1 MALRRIAGAAILLTL
16 AAGLSFAQQI
26 SGSITGVVKDTQDA
40 VITGARVTLID
51 QATGG
56 TRSTTSGNDGA
67 FVFTP
72 VLPGTYTIT
81 IEAPGFKKY
90 EQKDVKVFASDR
102 VTLGDLV
109 LSVGALTETIT
120 VEASAVQVSTQG
132 AEKAGILTSRRCW
145 TSP

>member
-1 MALRRIAGAAILLTL
+1 MLGAAILITL

-40 VITGARVTLID
+40 VITNARVTLTD
-51 QATGG
+51 QATGA
-56 TRSTTSGNDGA
+56 TRSTTSGADGA

-102 VTLGDLV
+102 VTL
-109 LSVGALTETIT
+109 
-120 VEASAVQVSTQG
+120 
-132 AEKAGILTSRRCW
+132 
-145 TSP
+145 

>member
-1 MALRRIAGAAILLTL
+1 MLGAAILITL

-40 VITGARVTLID
+40 VITGARVTLTD
-51 QATGG
+51 QATGA
-56 TRSTTSGNDGA
+56 TRSTTSGADGA

-109 LSVGALTETIT
+109 LNVGALTETIT

-132 AEKAGILTSRRCW
+132 AEKPAF
-145 TSP
+145 